1 MARLS
6 AYLVI
11 LSFIVLLISFWHRN
25 DFPEKIAFEEG
36 LETEPLQ
43 SLVEEAPFTLSHNK
57 VNYLIDPQYDY
68 TLHGLVVSY
77 RHHDG
82 DSMLHKSWN
91 DHLNMMDVCVIW
103 GKTAKSAYLNQLK
116 FWNGQFT
123 CNFKTKSSPAWASFN
138 VNEISNNHLITND
151 EWIRDKVKDLK
162 VGDQIRIKGWLSS
175 YGVAKNGKLIGGK
188 RGTSTVRDDTGNGAC
203 ETIYVQTID
212 ILKSMDNGWRAAMTI
227 SLIAFIF
234 FLAIYFLLPYKV
246 IN

>member
-1 MARLS
+1 
-6 AYLVI
+6 
-11 LSFIVLLISFWHRN
+11 
-25 DFPEKIAFEEG
+25 
-36 LETEPLQ
+36 
-43 SLVEEAPFTLSHNK
+43 
-57 VNYLIDPQYDY
+57 
-68 TLHGLVVSY
+68 
-77 RHHDG
+77 
-82 DSMLHKSWN
+82 
-91 DHLNMMDVCVIW
+91 MMDVCVIW